1 MNEVKQVIRRFL
13 VLFLVLAMV
22 LPLLPQ
28 MSIKVHAAVSGTLT
42 GLSNEDII
50 ATYTGTDDGANSS
63 WSVTGENSISGS
75 VKGTAGM
82 CSDSHYNTTLTLTNN
97 KPTAAILSFDYAIAQ
112 NSGSIQVA
120 GTTVTA
126 NGSYSETI
134 DAGSSI
140 NIYIGSG
147 STDNATEIDITNLFL
162 IADVQ
167 ATTTFQP
174 SENGSYMVDGVQITE
189 ETVKTQQSTI
199 AYALSATANAGYKFV
214 GWYSVTDD
222 KYLSSDEE
230 ASLYID
236 SDQTITAKFTEE
248 SNPVFDVG
256 GAKFTDLNEAD
267 NYASSNGI
275 EKITLVSDGILAS
288 GDYTISDGVILLI
301 PFDDA
306 YTCYTTAPATTGNVR
321 TSPSVYKRLTMDEGA
336 SITVNGAI
344 SVSAKHYAYSQ
355 GGAAG
360 APDGKYGYIF
370 MNEGSSITINNGG
383 AFYVYG
389 FVSGD
394 GTVTAKSGAT
404 VYENMQ
410 IADFRGGSATMGM
423 YNNAQ
428 KIFPLNQ
435 YFVQNIEAKLILE
448 SGADEYI
455 YTSIY
460 ASNMSTSTAVHFIGN
475 TDAMFSVGEG
485 GTFTKEYLPDQDR
498 LEVTVNGDARINS
511 LTLSLSGMSVTSA
524 NYVLPINN
532 CMTLNV
538 ASGTTQITQDVAL
551 LAGSRLNIADGAAVL
566 VTQGSSLYVYDSDEW
581 TQANYASNAK
591 FKRVPYSPTRTYTRT
606 NSDLIDVKIDLNG
619 MLLSDGAVYT
629 TTGGADIVSSN
640 GTGKFVL
647 TNGAGTN
654 TATYMY
660 KDYTT
665 NYDTIPITS
674 AKLHNSSQYTGTD
687 EEYTLTDGAEA
698 GSTYI
703 YDSNAGKWKL
713 EGETEE
719 TYTVTWVNDG
729 GTVLETDENVAYG
742 TMPEYNGET
751 PVKEGDAQYSYTFT
765 GWPPELS
772 KVTADITYKAVYEQT
787 VNEYT
792 VTWKNWDGTVLA
804 EKLVPYGTVPTY
816 SGEQPVREGDAEHS
830 YTFSGWTPEIT
841 AVTGDADYTALFT
854 ENINTYTVIW
864 QNWDGTELEKD
875 ENVSYG
881 TTPEY
886 NGETP
891 AREGDAQYTYTFTGW
906 SPVVDTVT
914 GNITYTAVF
923 SQTVNQYT
931 ITWMNGEKVLKT
943 EQVAYGETPVY
954 SGETPVK
961 EDDAKYT
968 YTFTGWDPEIVPV
981 TGNAAYTAQF
991 SAAEK
996 TFTVTWVNDDGT
1008 VLETDEDVTY
1018 GTTPEY
1024 NGSTPTKE
1032 ADGEF
1037 SYEFSGWTPE
1047 IAPVTQDITYIA
1059 AYEKTPL
1066 IWHTVTFDANGGE
1079 GSMEPQ
1085 EVAQGVDT
1093 TLNKNSFTRE
1103 NYQFTG
1109 WNTSADGTGASYA
1122 DEGALINLTE
1132 DITLYAQWKIVNGLY
1147 HDGDDIYWMQDGE
1160 IAKDA
1165 GLVRIVLD
1173 SGEVNYYYFGED
1185 GKAYK
1190 ATAEQKYFVVK
1201 KNNGLELPEGIN
1213 YEFGA
1218 DGVIRH
1224 FDDTSI
1230 NGIYNDTA
1238 SDNYYYCIDG
1248 VIIANGLMQIDGN
1261 YYYARTST
1269 GAFVTNQSYW
1279 ITKTNGL
1286 LDEGIYQFDEKG
1298 KIIFPEE
1305 GEKKDGIVEE
1315 NGSLY
1320 YYVDGVLTGA
1330 GLIQIDGDYYYVKTS
1345 TGEVVHGRSY
1355 WITATNELLP
1365 SGVYTFADDG
1375 KMVNPPD
1382 PDQPGTEKKNGI
1394 VEENG
1399 SLYYYV
1405 DGVLTGAGLI
1415 QIDGDY
1421 YYVKTSTGEVVHGRT
1436 YWITATN
1443 DLLPSA
1449 LYTFADD
1456 GKLIQQQD

>member
-28 MSIKVHAAVSGTLT
+28 MSIKVQAAVSGKLT
-42 GLSNEDII
+42 GLSNEDIV

-63 WSVTGENSISGS
+63 WSVTGGNSINGS
-75 VKGTAGM
+75 VIGTAGM
-82 CSDSHYNTTLTLTNN
+82 CSDSHYNTTLTITNN
-97 KPTAAILSFDYAIAQ
+97 KSTAAILSFDYAIAQ

-120 GTTVTA
+120 GTTVTT
-126 NGSYSETI
+126 NGSYSGTI
-134 DAGSSI
+134 EAGSSI

-147 STDNATEIDITNLFL
+147 STDNATTIDITNLFL

-174 SENGSYMVDGVQITE
+174 SENGSYMVDEVQITE
-189 ETVKTQQSTI
+189 ETVKTQQSTV
-199 AYALSATANAGYKFV
+199 AYNLSATADAGYKFV
-214 GWYSVTDD
+214 GWYSITDD
-222 KYLSSDEE
+222 KYLSSEE
-230 ASLYID
+230 DASLYID
-236 SDQTITAKFTEE
+236 SDQTITAMFTEE
-248 SNPVFDVG
+248 NNPVFDVG
-256 GAKFTDLNEAD
+256 GKKFTDLNEAD
-267 NYASSNGI
+267 SYASSNGI
-275 EKITLVSDGILAS
+275 EKITLVSDGTLTS
-288 GDYTISDGVILLI
+288 GEYTISDGVILLI

-306 YTCYTTAPATTGNVR
+306 YTCYTTAPATTGNSR
-321 TSPSVYKRLTMDEGA
+321 TSPSVYKKLTMDAGA

-435 YFVQNIEAKLILE
+435 YFVQNIEAKLVLE

-460 ASNMSTSTAVHFIGN
+460 ASSMSTSTAVHFIGN

-551 LAGSRLNIADGAAVL
+551 LAGSRLNIADGAAVQ

-606 NSDLIDVKIDLNG
+606 NSDLIDVKIDVNG
-619 MLLSDGAVYT
+619 TLLSDGSVYT
-629 TTGGADIVSSN
+629 TAGGADIVSSN

-665 NYDTIPITS
+665 DYDTIPITS
-674 AKLHNSSQYTGTD
+674 AKLHNSSQYSGTD

-703 YDSNAGKWKL
+703 YDSNSGKWKL
-713 EGETEE
+713 EGGTEE
-719 TYTVTWVNDG
+719 TYTVTWVNED

-742 TMPEYNGET
+742 TIPEYNGET
-751 PVKEGDAQYSYTFT
+751 PVKEGNEQYSYTFI
-765 GWPPELS
+765 GWTPELS
-772 KVTADITYKAVYEQT
+772 EVTADITYKAVYEQT
-787 VNEYT
+787 VNDYV
-792 VTWKNWDGTVLA
+792 VTWKNWDGTVLL
-804 EKLVPYGTVPTY
+804 EESVSYGTVPTY
-816 SGEQPVREGDAEHS
+816 GGEQPAREGDAEHS
-830 YTFSGWTPEIT
+830 YTFSGWIPEIT
-841 AVTGDADYTALFT
+841 AVTGDAEYTAVFA
-854 ENINTYTVIW
+854 ENINTYTVVW
-864 QNWDGTELEKD
+864 NNWDGTELEKD

-906 SPVVDTVT
+906 SPEVDKVT

-931 ITWMNGEKVLKT
+931 ITWMNGEEVLKT

-961 EDDAKYT
+961 EDDAQYT
-968 YTFTGWDPEIVPV
+968 YTFTGWDPEIASV
-981 TGNAAYTAQF
+981 TGNATYTAKF

-1008 VLETDEDVTY
+1008 VLETDENVTY

-1047 IAPVTQDITYIA
+1047 IESVTQNVTYKA
-1059 AYEKTPL
+1059 TYNKTPL

-1079 GSMEPQ
+1079 GNMEPQ
-1085 EVAQGVDT
+1085 KVAQGVDT
-1093 TLNKNSFTRE
+1093 PLNKNSFTRE
-1103 NYQFTG
+1103 NYQFIG

-1122 DEGALINLTE
+1122 DEGALNNLTE

-1147 HDGDDIYWMQDGE
+1147 HDGDNIYWMQDGE
-1160 IAKDA
+1160 IVKDA
-1165 GLVRIVLD
+1165 GLIRIVLD
-1173 SGEVNYYYFGED
+1173 SGEVNYYYFGKD

-1345 TGEVVHGRSY
+1345 TGEVVHGR
-1355 WITATNELLP
+1355 
-1365 SGVYTFADDG
+1365 
-1375 KMVNPPD
+1375 
-1382 PDQPGTEKKNGI
+1382 
-1394 VEENG
+1394 
-1399 SLYYYV
+1399 
-1405 DGVLTGAGLI
+1405 
-1415 QIDGDY
+1415 
-1421 YYVKTSTGEVVHGRT
+1421 T

>member
-28 MSIKVHAAVSGTLT
+28 MSIKVQAAVSGELT
-42 GLSNEDII
+42 GLSNEDIV

-63 WSVTGENSISGS
+63 WSVTGGNSINGS
-75 VKGTAGM
+75 VIGTAGM

-126 NGSYSETI
+126 NGSYSGTI
-134 DAGSSI
+134 EAGSSI

-147 STDNATEIDITNLFL
+147 STANATTIDITNLFL

-174 SENGSYMVDGVQITE
+174 SENGSYTVDGIQITE

-214 GWYSVTDD
+214 GWYSITDD

-236 SDQTITAKFTEE
+236 SDQTITAMFTEE
-248 SNPVFDVG
+248 NNPVFDVG
-256 GAKFTDLNEAD
+256 GAKFTDLNKAD
-267 NYASSNGI
+267 NYASSKGI

-306 YTCYTTAPATTGNVR
+306 YTCYTTAPATTGNNR
-321 TSPSVYKRLTMDEGA
+321 TTPSVYKKLTMEAGA
-336 SITVNGAI
+336 SVTVNGAI

-370 MNEGSSITINNGG
+370 MDEGSSITINNGG

-460 ASNMSTSTAVHFIGN
+460 ASSMSTSTAVHFIGN

-498 LEVTVNGDARINS
+498 LGVTVNGDARINS

-551 LAGSRLNIADGAAVL
+551 LAGSRLNIADGAAVQ

-606 NSDLIDVKIDLNG
+606 NSDLIDVKIDVNG
-619 MLLSDGAVYT
+619 TLLSDGSVYT
-629 TTGGADIVSSN
+629 TAGGADIVSSN

-665 NYDTIPITS
+665 DYDTIPITS
-674 AKLHNSSQYTGTD
+674 AKLHNGSQYTATE
-687 EEYTLTDGAEA
+687 EEYTLTDAAKA
-698 GSTYI
+698 GSTYV
-703 YDSNAGKWKL
+703 YDAKSGKWKL
-713 EGETEE
+713 EGGTEE
-719 TYTVTWVNDG
+719 TYTVTWVNED

-742 TMPEYNGET
+742 IMPEYNGEI

-765 GWPPELS
+765 GWTPEIS
-772 KVTADITYKAVYEQT
+772 AVTGDITYKAVYEQT

-792 VTWKNWDGTVLA
+792 VTWKNWDGTVLLA
-804 EKLVPYGTVPTY
+804 GSVPYGTVPTY
-816 SGEQPVREGDAEHS
+816 SREQPIKEGDAEHN

-841 AVTGDADYTALFT
+841 AVTSDAEYTAVFT
-854 ENINTYTVIW
+854 ENINTYTVVW
-864 QNWDGTELEKD
+864 KNWDGSELEKD

-881 TTPEY
+881 ATPEY

-906 SPVVDTVT
+906 SPEVDKVT

-931 ITWMNGEKVLKT
+931 ITWMNGEEVLKT
-943 EQVAYGETPVY
+943 EQVAYGETPIY

-961 EDDAKYT
+961 EDDAQYT
-968 YTFTGWDPEIVPV
+968 YTFTGWDPEIAPV
-981 TGNAAYTAQF
+981 TGNATYTAKF

-996 TFTVTWVNDDGT
+996 RFTVTWVNDDGT
-1008 VLETDEDVTY
+1008 VLETDENVTY

-1047 IAPVTQDITYIA
+1047 IESVTQNVTYKA
-1059 AYEKTPL
+1059 TYNKTSL

-1085 EVAQGVDT
+1085 KVAQGVDT
-1093 TLNKNSFTRE
+1093 PLNKNSFTRE

-1109 WNTSADGTGASYA
+1109 WNTSADGTGESYA

-1132 DITLYAQWKIVNGLY
+1132 NITLYAQWKIMNGLY

-1190 ATAEQKYFVVK
+1190 ATAEQKYFVVE
-1201 KNNGLELPEGIN
+1201 KNNDLKLPEGIN

-1218 DGVIRH
+1218 DGVIKH

-1238 SDNYYYCIDG
+1238 SNNYYYCIDG

-1305 GEKKDGIVEE
+1305 GEKKEGIVEE